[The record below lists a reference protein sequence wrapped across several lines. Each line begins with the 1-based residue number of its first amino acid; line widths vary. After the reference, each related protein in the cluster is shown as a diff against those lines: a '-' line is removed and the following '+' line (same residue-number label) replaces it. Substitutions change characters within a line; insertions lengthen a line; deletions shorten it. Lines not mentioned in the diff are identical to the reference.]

1 MQADYRLDG
10 KEELIC
16 CSVDGEVRG
25 FLPPTPSLSH
35 QGEEVSSD
43 ILQEL
48 SEKKAV
54 STCTCTEVENT
65 QHIYN
70 KGHSHSPR
78 SIALA

>member
-48 SEKKAV
+48 SQKKAV
-54 STCTCTEVENT
+54 STCTCRCRERTT
-65 QHIYN
+65 YN
-70 KGHSHSPR
+70 KGDSYSP
-78 SIALA
+78 